1 MVNAVLGSPLFP
13 AKKKK
18 NKKNT
23 GTLLSS
29 LDLSHYLYTYYLAA
43 GLGL

>member
-13 AKKKK
+13 AKKK
-18 NKKNT
+18 NKKKHWDT
-23 GTLLSS
+23 TEFARLVS
-29 LDLSHYLYTYYLAA
+29 LPIYTYYLAA